1 MGGGTRS
8 RYRGDNRRWRIAMLV
23 WEAEDAS
30 VFLEKVMIFVKI
42 KIRPMADRRR
52 RVSDVIDFST
62 IYYLLF

>member
-1 MGGGTRS
+1 
-8 RYRGDNRRWRIAMLV
+8 MLV

-52 RVSDVIDFST
+52 RVSERRD
-62 IYYLLF
+62 